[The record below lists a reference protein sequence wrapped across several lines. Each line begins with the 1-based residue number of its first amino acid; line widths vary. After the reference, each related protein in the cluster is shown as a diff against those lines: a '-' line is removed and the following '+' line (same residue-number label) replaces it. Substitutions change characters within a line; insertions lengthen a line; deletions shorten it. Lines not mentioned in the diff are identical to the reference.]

1 MASYKDPGNKRN
13 IIKKK
18 VGNERIKMAR
28 DGENCM
34 WNGKMKVSGNYD
46 TQAVK
51 ENN

>member
-34 WNGKMKVSGNYD
+34 
-46 TQAVK
+46 
-51 ENN
+51 